1 LAGSITYESEDEDW
15 ASYPP
20 DFIAKDE
27 LVIAE
32 DEAGEWNEMLQ
43 QMIDFLERILSKSS
57 VQASFLGRGIPI
69 YTGFIDGDLI
79 KIK

>member
-1 LAGSITYESEDEDW
+1 MGQL
-15 ASYPP
+15 PP
-20 DFIAKDE
+20 DFIAEDE

-32 DEAGEWNEMLQ
+32 NEAGEWNEMLQ